1 MNDSTL
7 KKLTTVPHK
16 KVVYLI
22 KQSIDWKDYLTKINR
37 RDVEI
42 VTPPASAIIESMRAY
57 GYSLPQ
63 AIADLIDN
71 SISAGA
77 KNIWLLFHWAGPDSW
92 VSLTDDGC
100 GMSEKRLV
108 TAMTPGSKNPLEKRK
123 PSDLGRFG
131 QGMKTASFSQ
141 CRRLTV
147 KSLQD
152 GVESIRRWDLDF
164 IAFNA
169 RRNEDQWLLLKT
181 PFKESE
187 ARLRFP
193 ANEKYISGTVVL
205 WELLDRIVDDSPLSN
220 GNAQRDFHR
229 QINLTG
235 SYLAMV
241 FHRFLEGNR
250 PVIRLFINGMKD
262 LHRVRAWDPFLDIHP
277 CTEKTPEEV
286 FEFKEQNITVQGYIL
301 PCKDRLD
308 TNLFQKASGPNGWNA
323 QQGFYVYRNRRLLVA
338 GSWLGLGRLEK
349 PWTKEEHYKLARI
362 RVDLPNSMDQ
372 EWQIDVKKSVVVPP
386 SEIQERLLIL
396 AQEVRKKARN
406 VFAHRGKYGSRPAK
420 IDVVRPWISS
430 KRSGKP
436 IYRIDRSH
444 PLVMEISKLLKEKKP
459 LIEALLE
466 VIEETV
472 PIQRIW
478 LDTAEKPDRHLLPFE
493 HKTKKDIRQTIK
505 LTYESLLN
513 NGWCREEA
521 VVYLM
526 KQEEFLD
533 YNDLIESLERDSI

>member
-1 MNDSTL
+1 M
-7 KKLTTVPHK
+7 
-16 KVVYLI
+16 YLI